1 MEEQSAV
8 GDEAERAA
16 AGTGTGTGHMA
27 KGDTPSICT
36 VSLFAGDNPL
46 IGEAVLPLDPSRD
59 DVSTAASG
67 SVEEQSVPGRDSPVV
82 SVRSKIS
89 YRSMKPPLTLTQEL
103 KKSQTAE
110 CPAVLCDVCPK
121 TAIKSCMTCMA
132 SFCGD
137 HVKSHYT
144 VPALQ
149 RHRLVEATED
159 LEQRLCQRHNRE
171 LELYC
176 TTDQTAICAL
186 CGVTE
191 HSGHCITDF
200 EPGKCKVQ
208 ERKEATADAPPAVT
222 DLCVK
227 SNIPPPENLSC
238 VETGLTSLS
247 VSWSEPAGVDH
258 ASYLLTLY
266 ADRTCLWATTVSSLQ
281 HSFSGLDIGRE
292 YTISVSTVLE
302 NRQSSPVCTSITT
315 PFPVPEDVI
324 VGSVTPTSAVLSWS
338 LQQGMQQI
346 PHKFLFYYCSKGTKP
361 QTISTESCSATLTG
375 LQPDTRYT
383 ASVYCEL
390 EDGRRME
397 ASSIIILTAVP
408 TPGPIE
414 VTSVTPD
421 SVCVCWGPPVGFPGP
436 HTFRVAWRPGDTIE
450 VQEMKLQVKNLYAG
464 HTYTFTV
471 ATIGNSGR
479 QSPCVSA
486 TITTGIPPPEE
497 LTAVTGVGSVSVTW
511 REPVAVHQ
519 ASYLLKLHG
528 GGRCLETTS
537 VQSLQHSFHGLSAG
551 REYYITACTVVG
563 DRWSKLATITIRMGS
578 LTPTDLSVAVDRA
591 GPGDQW
597 KADLSWSLQQGMDQG
612 PHKFLISYCREG
624 AEPQTISTES
634 CSTTL
639 TGLQPDTQYTAS
651 VCIDTHSGAG
661 AKTAT
666 VSTTFH
672 TSEWRIV
679 LLGKSGDGKSST
691 GNTILG
697 EEVFEVKSSPFA
709 VTNMCEARSRTV
721 NGRKIT
727 LIDTPGFLD
736 PTTENRIKYEIGK
749 CLTLSC
755 PGPHAFILVLKVA
768 RFTTEEEEV
777 INKTVELFTRRAFR
791 HSLII
796 FTHGNDLQGQTIQ
809 QFVGESSPVTPS
821 PQAASSAPLK
831 NLVDKCG
838 GRYHVIDNF
847 YWKEKKE
854 GEYTNVG
861 QIEKLFDTIGEMV
874 QRNEGRYYT
883 EGHAAEGRGPSQ
895 GLRGMLSKLFAL
907 GKLYSK
913 LP

>member
-1 MEEQSAV
+1 MAERPSD
-8 GDEAERAA
+8 DEAA
-16 AGTGTGTGHMA
+16 
-27 KGDTPSICT
+27 DT
-36 VSLFAGDNPL
+36 
-46 IGEAVLPLDPSRD
+46 
-59 DVSTAASG
+59 
-67 SVEEQSVPGRDSPVV
+67 EQSVAHDGPGSPVTSILSMKSDQFMSTTHRPTQEQETTCSVHGRQSPV
-82 SVRSKIS
+82 SSEVSMMS
-89 YRSMKPPLTLTQEL
+89 YRSMKPPLTITQEP

-110 CPAVLCDVCPK
+110 CAAVLCDICPK
-121 TAIKSCMTCMA
+121 RAFKSCLTCLA

-137 HVKSHYT
+137 HVKPHYT
-144 VPALQ
+144 APALQ
-149 RHRLVEATED
+149 RHRLMEATED

-191 HSGHCITDF
+191 HSGHRITDF
-200 EPGKCKVQ
+200 EPGKYKVQ
-208 ERKEATADAPPAVT
+208 KRKKTTDAPPAMT
-222 DLCVK
+222 DLCVV
-227 SNIPPPENLSC
+227 SNIPTPEGLSC
-238 VETGLTSLS
+238 VETDLTSLS
-247 VSWSEPAGVDH
+247 VSWSVPAGVEQ

-292 YTISVSTVLE
+292 YTISVSTVFQ
-302 NRQSSPVCTSITT
+302 NRHSSPVCTISTT
-315 PFPVPEDVI
+315 PFPVPEDVT
-324 VGSVTPTSAVLSWS
+324 VGSVTPTSADLSWS
-338 LQQGMQQI
+338 VQQGMQQI
-346 PHKFLFYYCSKGTKP
+346 PHKFLISYYNKGTEP
-361 QTISTESCSATLTG
+361 QTISTESCCATLTG

-383 ASVYCEL
+383 TSVYCEL
-390 EDGRRME
+390 EDGRRSE
-397 ASSIIILTAVP
+397 ASSVIIVTAVP
-408 TPGPIE
+408 SPGPI
-414 VTSVTPD
+414 VFTSVKPD
-421 SVCVCWGPPVGFPGP
+421 SVCVCWGPPEGLPGP
-436 HTFRVAWRPGDTIE
+436 HTFRVSRRPGDTIE
-450 VQEMKLQVKNLYAG
+450 VQEMTLQVRNLFAG

-471 ATIGNSGR
+471 ATIGDSGR

-497 LTAVTGVGSVSVTW
+497 LTAVTGVRSVSVTW

-519 ASYLLKLHG
+519 ASYLLKLYS
-528 GGRCLETTS
+528 GGRCLEATS
-537 VQSLQHSFHGLSAG
+537 VQSLQHNFHGLSTG

-563 DRWSKLATITIRMGS
+563 SRWSETASITIRIGS
-578 LTPTDLSVAVDRA
+578 LAPTDLCVAVDRA
-591 GPGDQW
+591 ESGDQW
-597 KADLSWSLQQGMDQG
+597 KADLSWSLQQGMEQH
-612 PHKFLISYCREG
+612 PHKFLISYCSEG
-624 AEPQTISTES
+624 TVPQTISTES
-634 CSTTL
+634 CCATL

-651 VCIDTHSGAG
+651 VCTDAQSGAG

-709 VTNMCEARSRTV
+709 VTNMCEARSRTI

-736 PTTENRIKYEIGK
+736 PTTENRIKYEIGQ

-796 FTHGNDLQGQTIQ
+796 FTHGNDLQSQTIQ
-809 QFVGESSPVTPS
+809 QFVGECSPVTPS
-821 PQAASSAPLK
+821 PQATSSAPLK

-847 YWKEKKE
+847 YWKEKQE
-854 GEYTNVG
+854 GEYSNRG
-861 QIEKLFDTIGEMV
+861 QIEKLFDTIEEMV

-883 EGHAAEGRGPSQ
+883 EGHAAEGTGLLQ